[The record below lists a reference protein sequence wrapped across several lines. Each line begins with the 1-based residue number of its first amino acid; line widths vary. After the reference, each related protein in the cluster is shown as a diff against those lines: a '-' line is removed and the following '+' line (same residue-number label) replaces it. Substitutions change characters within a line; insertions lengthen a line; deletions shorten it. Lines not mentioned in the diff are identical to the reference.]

1 MDLSELDK
9 MLADRE
15 DRINQRKEEG
25 TLFEEEFTKEES
37 EDERLEAEIEARR
50 KADQERMESQIPD
63 CPQCGEKMQLIPEQ
77 SMIAC
82 EKCGI
87 GMRI

>member
-1 MDLSELDK
+1 MDLSDLDK

-25 TLFEEEFTKEES
+25 TLFEEEFKKPEG
-37 EDERLEAEIEARR
+37 EDARLEAEIEDQK
-50 KADQERMESQIPD
+50 KAEMERLKSQIPD
-63 CPQCGEKMQLIPEQ
+63 CPQCGEKMTLIPEQ
-77 SMIAC
+77 SAIAC
-82 EKCGI
+82 QTCGI